1 MRNFGRALMLAKP
14 YWRTL
19 VVAAICSFSVAAL
32 WGANIGAFYPILEV
46 TIRGKS
52 MHQWIDEE
60 RDKAA
65 ANVQQTQADIA
76 AQESVIAGTDAAT
89 NRRGLEKARLELV
102 DLESQLMEDQA
113 KLLGY
118 QKMEPWIKRW
128 VPSDPFS
135 TIAIIVVALMIS
147 TLVKHLFL
155 IGGDV
160 LIGRVSLDISRSI
173 RMQVF
178 TKALEMD
185 RAAYAIYGTSG
196 FTSRITHTTDM
207 LSRGL
212 MNALGAALREPLKVV
227 ACLLGAAI
235 ICWRLL
241 LLSVVIAPVVGWL
254 LYQVTRRLRE
264 VSRQELRKAEGY
276 HAVMLESLGN
286 INTVQS
292 YRKEHI
298 EQDRFGDATLSM
310 RNYGLKFIFYTSLT
324 KPIIEFLGL
333 GMLGTT
339 IVGGAY
345 LVLNQ
350 QTSLMG
356 IPVCDEPLSVS
367 ALLVF
372 FGMLIGVSDPLRKL
386 SAVYS
391 SIYAGCMAADS
402 LYPMLDHV
410 NTIRDP
416 DEAKAVPTPFRT
428 LQLRDVDFGYV
439 PQQLV
444 LRSMSLDIPF
454 GSTVAVVGANGSG
467 KSTLIH
473 LLSRFYDPVQ
483 GSLSFDDVD
492 FRDMKVDDI
501 RKRIALVN
509 QHTEL
514 FNNTISYNIRYGRMD
529 ASDSEVE
536 WAAKQAHAHEFIS
549 TALSDGYETIVGQNG
564 NKLSGGQRQRIALAR
579 ALLCDPEVL
588 ILDEATSQIDMQSEQ
603 LIRESLSQLRGE
615 RTMII
620 ITHREKLLELAD
632 VVYEVVD
639 GQLVERPLLVAKAA

>member
-1 MRNFGRALMLAKP
+1 MRNFGRALTKAKP

-19 VVAAICSFSVAAL
+19 VVAAFCSFAVAAL

-60 RDKAA
+60 VAKADA
-65 ANVQQTQADIA
+65 LVLQEKGEITAQTALIA
-76 AQESVIAGTDAAT
+76 ALDE
-89 NRRGLEKARLELV
+89 NRGEDVSQAKLRLA
-102 DLESQLMEDQA
+102 DLESQLKTDRA

-118 QKMEPWIKRW
+118 QKMEPWIKSY
-128 VPSDPFS
+128 VPSDPFT
-135 TIAIIVVALMIS
+135 TIAVIVFALMIS
-147 TLVKHLFL
+147 TLIKHVFL
-155 IGGDV
+155 ISNEV
-160 LIGRVSLDISRSI
+160 LVGRVALDISRGI

-178 TKALEMD
+178 EKGLGMD
-185 RAAYAIYGTSG
+185 RAAYSTYGTSG
-196 FTSRITHTTDM
+196 FTSRITHTTEM

-212 MNALGAALREPLKVV
+212 MNTLGAAIREPLKVI
-227 ACLLGAAI
+227 ACLVGAAI

-254 LYQVTRRLRE
+254 LYHVTRRLRE
-264 VSRQELRKAEGY
+264 VSRNELQKAEGY

-292 YRKEHI
+292 FRMEQLEHN
-298 EQDRFGDATLSM
+298 RFGDATLAM

-345 LVLNQ
+345 MVLNQ
-350 QTSLMG
+350 QTSLLG
-356 IPVCDEPLSVS
+356 IQICDEPLSVS

-372 FGMLIGVSDPLRKL
+372 FGMLIGVSDPLRKM
-386 SAVYS
+386 SAVYA

-402 LYPMLDHV
+402 LYPMLDHD
-410 NTIRDP
+410 NAIRDP
-416 DEAKAVPTPFRT
+416 ETPQSAPLPHRT
-428 LQLRDVDFGYV
+428 LQLRDVDFGYD
-439 PQQLV
+439 PKQPI
-444 LRSMSLDIPF
+444 LRSVSLDVPF
-454 GSTVAVVGANGSG
+454 GSTVAIVGPNGSG

-473 LLSRFYDPVQ
+473 LLSRFYDPLN
-483 GSLSFDDVD
+483 GSLCFDGID
-492 FRDMKVDDI
+492 FRDLRVDDV

-529 ASDSEVE
+529 ATDAEVE

-549 TALSDGYETIVGQNG
+549 TLLSDGYETIVGQNG
-564 NKLSGGQRQRIALAR
+564 SKLSGGQRQRIALAR
-579 ALLCDPEVL
+579 ALLCNPEIL

-603 LIRESLSQLRGE
+603 LIRESLAEHRGE

-632 VVYEVVD
+632 RVFEVVE
-639 GQLVERPLLVAKAA
+639 GRLIERAAPGRRVA